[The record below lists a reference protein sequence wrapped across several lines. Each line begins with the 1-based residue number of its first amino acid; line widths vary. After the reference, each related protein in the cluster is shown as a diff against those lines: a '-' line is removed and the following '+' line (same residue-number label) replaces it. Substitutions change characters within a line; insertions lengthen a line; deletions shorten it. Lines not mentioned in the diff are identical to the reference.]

1 MSNLFPNG
9 VYLSYNKDMLSR
21 GGRPMGKEPITEEFF
36 IKKLADAKIHF
47 ERALDCKHTEFDD
60 LYPYMIEHP
69 QFFWYKRYVAWS
81 ELLTIVGLC
90 KDLDFA
96 WEQEFSA
103 HQVEYV
109 EQRVMSAKVLDF
121 WFEKNDTKEPAQR

>member
-1 MSNLFPNG
+1 MSEQTVNA
-9 VYLSYNKDMLSR
+9 
-21 GGRPMGKEPITEEFF
+21 EFF
-36 IKKLADAKIHF
+36 IKKVNDAKVHF

-81 ELLTIVGLC
+81 ELLTLADLC
-90 KDLDFA
+90 EELSFPWRD
-96 WEQEFSA
+96 EFTPQ
-103 HQVEYV
+103 QVEYV

-121 WFEKNDTKEPAQR
+121 WFENTDSKEHAQR